1 MKSLILNLLL
11 GVLFLNSVFSQENK
25 TDLSFVVSGK
35 VINPEN
41 LEGIAYAHIKLDET
55 YWGVICD
62 SLGFFH
68 LRVHPDQKLK
78 ISALGFREQI
88 VEIVPPSVENEIFQ
102 EVYMERESYL
112 LEQVN
117 VYSLGTWIDFKEN
130 FVKEKL
136 PVEENIADRFDFG
149 NLKLVQAEANSLRRQ
164 GFGLNLADGIGLI
177 KSIGKKRRD
186 NKKSDELTDW
196 QLRILQS
203 KYNKD
208 VIAELTHETGYRL
221 DVLMQYINSKSDFT
235 HQTSELYIGVRI
247 KQLYRDFLQ
256 ENPQLEENL
265 SYTDSVGTI
274 YNPLRP

>member
-88 VEIVPPSVENEIFQ
+88 VEIVPPTVENEIFQ

-149 NLKLVQAEANSLRRQ
+149 NLKLVQAEANSLRKQ

>member
-149 NLKLVQAEANSLRRQ
+149 NLKLVQAEANSLRKQ

>member
-78 ISALGFREQI
+78 ISALGFSEQI
-88 VEIVPPSVENEIFQ
+88 VEIAPPTVENEIFQ

-186 NKKSDELTDW
+186 SKKSDELTDW